1 MANYGYGGFLYSRG
15 VYGSNRTQGGAVV
28 SSWNESSSATASRR
42 PTVGMPKS
50 AWVWSSTAASQGIT
64 SARLHSNWMWTNTQ
78 RKGRLS
84 ARAAAL
90 HPATWKSTITGIG
103 AHSGN
108 VASNAI
114 WADHISGNT
123 KVTSPRT
130 SSWIS
135 ASMRQGAILTIGTA
149 HSNWTWNSIRHGQI
163 HYNGA
168 RFSFWFCYSN
178 SRPTIRANSKIHTNW
193 NEWSKI
199 TAMKRV
205 VDNVTSNWNSYDGI
219 ISGRLL
225 WITQDN
231 PPDPNWI
238 PQAIGPDIW
247 TPIHK

>member
-15 VYGSNRTQGGAVV
+15 VYGSNRTKGGAVV
-28 SSWNESSSATASRR
+28 SSWGESSTSTASRR

-50 AWVWSSTAASQGIT
+50 AWAWSSTAASKGIT
-64 SARLHSNWMWTNTQ
+64 SARLRSNWTWTNTL
-78 RKGRLS
+78 RRARLS
-84 ARAAAL
+84 AHAAAT
-90 HPATWKSTITGIG
+90 HSATWKSTITGVG
-103 AHSGN
+103 AHSGAVLSN
-108 VASNAI
+108 VQWSNHA
-114 WADHISGNT
+114 SGNT

-135 ASMRQGAILTIGTA
+135 GSVRQGAILTIGTA
-149 HSNWTWNSIRHGQI
+149 HSNWTWNGIRHGQI

-178 SRPTIRANSKIHTNW
+178 SRSTIRANSKVHSNW
-193 NEWSKI
+193 NELSKI
-199 TAMKRV
+199 TAMKRI
-205 VDNVTSNWNSYDGI
+205 VDKITSNWNSYDGI

-225 WITQDN
+225 WITQYN

-247 TPIHK
+247 KPKNN